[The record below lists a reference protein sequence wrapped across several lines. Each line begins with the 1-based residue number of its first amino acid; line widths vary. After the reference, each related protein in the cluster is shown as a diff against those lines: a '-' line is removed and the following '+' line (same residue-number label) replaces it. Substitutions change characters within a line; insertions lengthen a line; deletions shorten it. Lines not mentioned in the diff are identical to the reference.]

1 MVFRRFLNR
10 VRQPLVG
17 GCAVAAISLALGSC
31 SQPAAERPAA
41 SAVAQ
46 SANNAVE
53 ASSER
58 RLRLMTAEQYL
69 NTLGYVFGPNV
80 KPDVRFAPL
89 QRTDGLLGV
98 GTSIAGVTASQM
110 EVYQKTAASVAAQ
123 VVNPEN
129 RKFLISCT
137 PKSEAARDD
146 ACAREFL
153 TKVSRLL
160 YRRPLD
166 ENRLNQWVAEAGAGA
181 DRLKNFYAGLGSA
194 LEGMLFN
201 PQVLFISERL
211 EADPKNEGATRLD
224 SYSLATR
231 LSFFLWNAAP
241 DDLLLKAAE
250 KGELYT
256 NKGFTKTVDRM
267 LASPRL
273 EQGVRAFFDDMLQ
286 FDVFD
291 TLAKDGSIYPTF
303 TATTVLDAR
312 EQTLRTIIDQ
322 LLVKNRDYRDL
333 YTTRETFISPSLAA
347 LYRLPTTGGWVPYE
361 FPADSPRMGML
372 TQISFLAGHSHPGR
386 SSATLRGK
394 ALRELLLCQPV
405 PRPPA
410 NVDFSAVE
418 NPKANLRTA
427 RDRVN
432 AHLENPVCAGCHKI
446 TDPMGLALEHFD
458 GAGRYRTTERG
469 TPIDASGNL
478 DGKEFTDVT
487 GLAKALRDHPA
498 LTSCVVKRA
507 YAYGTGGPTSVGDR
521 ATLAA
526 LDKEFAAHGYRFPD
540 LLRAVVTSKAFSQV
554 SVNEAATA
562 DASATT
568 AVAAK

>member
-1 MVFRRFLNR
+1 MVFRGLFSR
-10 VRQPLVG
+10 VRRPLTCG
-17 GCAVAAISLALGSC
+17 SAAVAISLALASC
-31 SQPAAERPAA
+31 SQPAGERAAAAPA
-41 SAVAQ
+41 V
-46 SANNAVE
+46 VE
-53 ASSER
+53 AVQPAVSSER
-58 RLRLMTAEQYL
+58 RLRLMTSEQYL
-69 NTLGYVFGPNV
+69 NTLAYIFGPNV

-110 EVYQKTAASVAAQ
+110 EVYQKTAAQVAAQ
-123 VVNPEN
+123 VVNTEN
-129 RKFLISCT
+129 RKFLIPCT
-137 PKSEAARDD
+137 PKVDTARDD
-146 ACAREFL
+146 ACARMFL

-160 YRRPLD
+160 YRRPL
-166 ENRLNQWVAEAGAGA
+166 EEQRLSQWVEEAGAGA
-181 DRLKNFYAGLGSA
+181 DRLKDFYAGVGSA

-211 EADPKNEGATRLD
+211 EADPANKGVTRLD

-256 NKGFTKTVDRM
+256 QKGFAKAVDRM
-267 LASPRL
+267 LTSPRL
-273 EQGVRAFFDDMLQ
+273 EHGVRAFFDDMLH
-286 FDVFD
+286 FETFD

-312 EQTLRTIIDQ
+312 EQTLRTVVDQ
-322 LLVKNRDYRDL
+322 LITKKRDYRDL

-418 NPKANLRTA
+418 NPKGNLRTA
-427 RDRVN
+427 RDRVTV
-432 AHLENPVCAGCHKI
+432 HLENPVCAGCHKI
-446 TDPMGLALEHFD
+446 TDPMGLALENFD

-469 TPIDASGNL
+469 SVIDASGNL
-478 DGKEFTDVT
+478 DGKTFTDVT
-487 GLAKALRDHPA
+487 GLAQALHDHPA
-498 LTSCVVKRA
+498 LPSCVVKRA
-507 YAYGTGGPTSVGDR
+507 YAYGTGGPTDVGDK
-521 ATLAA
+521 ATLDA
-526 LDKEFAAHGYRFPD
+526 LDKQFAASGYRFPD

-554 SVNEAATA
+554 SATPAAT
-562 DASATT
+562 T
-568 AVAAK
+568 VAAK